1 MFDLRLVM
9 MSVTRV
15 MYVAAGVELGGCG
28 GGMLTVFMQGNP

>member
-1 MFDLRLVM
+1 M

-15 MYVAAGVELGGCG
+15 MYVTTGVDDGG